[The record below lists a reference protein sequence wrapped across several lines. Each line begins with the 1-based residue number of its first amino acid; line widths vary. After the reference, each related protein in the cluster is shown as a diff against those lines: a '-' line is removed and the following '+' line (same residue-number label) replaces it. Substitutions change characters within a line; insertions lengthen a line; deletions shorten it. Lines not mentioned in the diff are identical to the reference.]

1 MHAAHRVAQ
10 ERRRSCRQF
19 SEDFEDSTGD
29 WRIEDKPPRLFHFD
43 DSVANQFDVNGLI
56 AAAFANLPPHVAALL
71 GRYRLCDIAFKAV
84 GVGSVGTYC
93 TIALFMSPDDEP
105 LFLQVKEAKRSVLE
119 RFGLGVWPGVQ
130 GERVVEVNA

>member
-1 MHAAHRVAQ
+1 M
-10 ERRRSCRQF
+10 
-19 SEDFEDSTGD
+19 
-29 WRIEDKPPRLFHFD
+29 
-43 DSVANQFDVNGLI
+43 ANQFDVNGLI

-105 LFLQVKEAKRSVLE
+105 LFMQMKEASSPCWSASALASGPALRASASSE
-119 RFGLGVWPGVQ
+119 A
-130 GERVVEVNA
+130 NA